1 MHYAVKMCAIDRP
14 TLWPRHA
21 NITLPL
27 DGKNILDDSFNSIVT
42 TQANNLKW
50 HLGILTM
57 LPGAILGF
65 QPFFR
70 ARNVIVFEYLEVWA
84 LWITSLL
91 HTVRILYIIRHENS
105 KLTSSGSRRRLTVW
119 CLMLSLELGHVYGI
133 CCHPLHFSSVVS
145 LWGLL
150 PPCSFSWL
158 VLFSIYAGITTW

>member
-1 MHYAVKMCAIDRP
+1 MHYPDPAVKMCAIDRP
-14 TLWPRHA
+14 TLWPSRA

-27 DGKNILDDSFNSIVT
+27 DGKIFWMTLLILAT

-57 LPGAILGF
+57 LPGDILGF

-91 HTVRILYIIRHENS
+91 HTLRILYIIPHENS

-145 LWGLL
+145 LWGLV

-158 VLFSIYAGITTW
+158 VFSI